1 MIVWG
6 GNYYDDLDWVA
17 LNDGG
22 HYNPETDTWTPT
34 ATLNAPHERY
44 WHSAVWT
51 GTEMI
56 IWGGQYDEGSD
67 QIELAD
73 GARYWCEPD

>member
-1 MIVWG
+1 M
-6 GNYYDDLDWVA
+6 
-17 LNDGG
+17 NDGG
-22 HYNPETDTWTPT
+22 HYDPETDTWTPT

-44 WHSAVWT
+44 WHTAVWT

-56 IWGGQYDEGSD
+56 IWGGQYDDGSD

-73 GARYWCEPD
+73 GYRYWCEPI